1 MFTFRTYW
9 TKQCK
14 LTTNVRRPAVH
25 SDFIGI
31 IPIFSRK
38 NGLIPIF
45 RFFFADSD
53 FLMALIPIFENL
65 RSVVI
70 HREEKDG
77 EAWRNLHIPRKK
89 KRERKPWELACR
101 NRG

>member
-1 MFTFRTYW
+1 MTEYSDLPFIPILSESFRFYR
-9 TKQCK
+9 
-14 LTTNVRRPAVH
+14 NH
-25 SDFIGI
+25 SDFF
-31 IPIFSRK
+31 PK

-45 RFFFADSD
+45 RIFFADSD

-77 EAWRNLHIPRKK
+77 EA
-89 KRERKPWELACR
+89 
-101 NRG
+101 

>member
-1 MFTFRTYW
+1 MGTSAL
-9 TKQCK
+9 KSHMSD
-14 LTTNVRRPAVH
+14 RPAVH

-38 NGLIPIF
+38 MALIPIF

-77 EAWRNLHIPRKK
+77 EA
-89 KRERKPWELACR
+89 
-101 NRG
+101 

>member
-1 MFTFRTYW
+1 MDSPLSQHKKRS
-9 TKQCK
+9 
-14 LTTNVRRPAVH
+14 LPSDIRRPAVH
-25 SDFIGI
+25 SDFIVI
-31 IPIFSRK
+31 IPIFPRK
-38 NGLIPIF
+38 MALIPIF

-77 EAWRNLHIPRKK
+77 EA
-89 KRERKPWELACR
+89 
-101 NRG
+101 

>member
-1 MFTFRTYW
+1 MA
-9 TKQCK
+9 
-14 LTTNVRRPAVH
+14 LT
-25 SDFIGI
+25 
-31 IPIFSRK
+31 
-38 NGLIPIF
+38 PIF

-89 KRERKPWELACR
+89 KEKENPES
-101 NRG
+101 

>member
-1 MFTFRTYW
+1 MDHDPDFFPQIPIFCWSDPDFSFQLSGRS
-9 TKQCK
+9 
-14 LTTNVRRPAVH
+14 VFRPAVH

-77 EAWRNLHIPRKK
+77 EA
-89 KRERKPWELACR
+89 
-101 NRG
+101 

>member
-1 MFTFRTYW
+1 MH
-9 TKQCK
+9 
-14 LTTNVRRPAVH
+14 RPAVH

-31 IPIFSRK
+31 IPIFFPK

-89 KRERKPWELACR
+89 RERKPWELAR
-101 NRG
+101 R